1 MEKQKTRNKNLIY
14 LKDLL
19 NREIHFDEASQ
30 FKNSFF
36 AEVYE
41 NAINAVEEIVSDNR
55 KKGKIVGERKKDQRI
70 KSVSNVISFIG
81 RRGTGKSSVMMSF
94 QDALRQYTNENYQCE
109 RYNNIIFRKEAD
121 MENVRFFSLDYI
133 DASVL
138 EESEDVF
145 ILVLANMLNYLYS
158 LKSFSD
164 EYNDNSKR
172 ELIGA
177 FERVYEE
184 FLTLKNSRQDRE
196 GVYSSFETLLNVASS
211 QRIRERFYKLVQQFI
226 KYIQRTTDE
235 RAKECYMVIAIDDLD
250 MAHYNTQNSNKTKSK
265 INNKSYEIVNSIHKY
280 FSIPGVIVLT
290 AYNYENLM
298 LQSEKFFIESDRTAN
313 DKGHEKESQQMTSSR
328 LASQFVDKVF
338 PPVYRVYLPSWKKN
352 DFGSSAIEVD
362 VVTGIPEE
370 NILEKYV
377 EKAKKTLNI
386 KKFVL
391 VLYAEKAGIFF
402 DPFGKKIHFL
412 EPDSLR
418 KIADMV
424 AIFDGVEKKVDNNIE
439 DYKFLYKQKILKK
452 IKSDT
457 YFRFVQEKLFL
468 SEERVYFAE
477 LQGQRID
484 RRSQVIVKD
493 FCGKIPRLGKAIKK
507 ETERYKVNVANSIL
521 RRGYTYVDY
530 SKTNYIVAQKEDNS
544 NVKYSL
550 AEFIHCIYHMTRNSS
565 EKYSKELVSCILN
578 SYTVYLS
585 ELFSIYQNEKKKM
598 SIEEYMSYVNKD
610 KNMESVQNTKIREI
624 QEIFSELIGE
634 SICGK
639 WTEYFFPET
648 YTIVPGVMSSS
659 ESRSES
665 IILGCTT
672 TTKAANS
679 FTIESRNRENR
690 EDFKPNEGFEK
701 AMKACIMMCMF
712 YVDALD
718 WDSLNITSI
727 NRNEEER
734 ELNYITIQVPGNS
747 QRIEMTAFMKYA
759 VRYSEF
765 LDKMNEL
772 LKKSIKAQEKFENE
786 NWIIEC
792 IEKVVNEIKQE
803 YIKWDYKYSNMI
815 LPIQNFDLTYNMI
828 KRIYQKTS
836 KKNRIVRIDTGEDF
850 LKEVMSMNAL
860 FSEYLGEIDEYYK
873 IDSNLATSVSF
884 ADTFKEC
891 PFIKW
896 IQSIMKEDEEITNSI
911 GYIFKNMII
920 DCSDK
925 FGQEIGGDDI
935 SGAEI

>member
-1 MEKQKTRNKNLIY
+1 MKIMEKQKNKEKNLIY

-19 NREIHFDEASQ
+19 SREIHFDEVSK
-30 FKNSFF
+30 FRKSFF
-36 AEVYE
+36 SDVYE
-41 NAINAVEEIVSDNR
+41 NAVSAVEEIVSDNR
-55 KKGKIVGERKKDQRI
+55 RREKIVGERKKDQRI

-94 QDALRQYTNENYQCE
+94 QDALRQYTNENYQCQ
-109 RYNNIIFRKEAD
+109 RYNNIIFGKKAD

-145 ILVLANMLNYLYS
+145 ILVLANMLSYLYS

-235 RAKECYMVIAIDDLD
+235 RAKECYMVITIDDLD

-352 DFGSSAIEVD
+352 DFGSSAIKVD
-362 VVTGIPEE
+362 VVTGIPNE
-370 NILEKYV
+370 NIIEKYV
-377 EKAKKTLNI
+377 ENMEQTLSI

-391 VLYAEKAGIFF
+391 VLYAEKVGIFF

-424 AIFDGVEKKVDNNIE
+424 AIFDGVKEQVEDSVDDSE
-439 DYKFLYKQKILKK
+439 FFYKQKILKK
-452 IKSDT
+452 IKEDT

-484 RRSQVIVKD
+484 RRSQMIVKD
-493 FCGKIPRLGKAIKK
+493 FCGKIPRLGKAITK
-507 ETERYKVNVANSIL
+507 ETERYRANIEHSLL
-521 RRGYTYVDY
+521 RRGYTYLDY
-530 SKTNYIVAQKEDNS
+530 SKINYVVAQKEDNS

-598 SIEEYMSYVNKD
+598 NLNQYISYINEKTMENKKMS
-610 KNMESVQNTKIREI
+610 EI
-624 QEIFSELIGE
+624 QMIFAELIGD

-648 YTIVPGVMSSS
+648 YTIVPGAMNVN
-659 ESRSES
+659 ENRSES
-665 IILGCTT
+665 VVLGCATI
-672 TTKAANS
+672 TKAANS
-679 FTIESRNRENR
+679 FTIESRNGKNSNL
-690 EDFKPNEGFEK
+690 NERFERVV
-701 AMKACIMMCMF
+701 KACIMMCMF
-712 YVDALD
+712 YVDVLN
-718 WDSLNITSI
+718 WDSI
-727 NRNEEER
+727 NFVPIVKSENEGGF
-734 ELNYITIQVPGNS
+734 NSVMIQPPGYL
-747 QRIEMTAFMKYA
+747 QRIEMTAFMKYS

-765 LDKMNEL
+765 FDKINKLMNKS
-772 LKKSIKAQEKFENE
+772 LKSQENLIDKDQIIKSINKVINE
-786 NWIIEC
+786 M
-792 IEKVVNEIKQE
+792 KME
-803 YIKWDYKYSNMI
+803 YIKWDYNYSNMI
-815 LPIQNFDLTYNMI
+815 LPIQSLDLTYNMI

-836 KKNRIVRIDTGEDF
+836 KKNRVVQIDTGEDF
-850 LKEVMSMNAL
+850 LKEVMSMNTL
-860 FSEYLGEIDEYYK
+860 FSEYLDEIDEYYK
-873 IDSNLATSVSF
+873 IDSNLETNVSF

-896 IQSIMKEDEEITNSI
+896 IQSVMKDAEITNSI
-911 GYIFKNMII
+911 GYIFRNMII